1 MGAIVEVD
9 NIKPLSA
16 VEKSRRVEL
25 EAVITEN
32 FQAFCAVGQALAEI
46 HNSQLYRT
54 THGDFAEYCRD
65 LWDVSRSRAYQLID
79 AAQVVE
85 NIKMIKGI
93 EIMPVNESQVR
104 PLTKLGMGQQIE
116 AWKAVVEYVED
127 ERNVE
132 GIKITAKLVKAKAA
146 EISGEPVKKAIRNA
160 KAQVTTSA
168 TIPPEFESA
177 FDAFLAEIE
186 RAKDENWS
194 RVPKQIVLNH
204 LEALIAAIEE

>member
-1 MGAIVEVD
+1 MGALIEVEK
-9 NIKPLSA
+9 IKPLSTT
-16 VEKSRRVEL
+16 EQSRRAEL
-25 EAVITEN
+25 EKVITEN

-54 THGDFAEYCRD
+54 THEDFATYCRD

-104 PLTKLGMGQQIE
+104 PLTKLGMGQQVE
-116 AWKAVVEYVED
+116 AWKAAVESATGEN
-127 ERNVE
+127 E
-132 GIKITAKLVKAKAA
+132 KITARLVKAKAA
-146 EISGEPVKKAIRNA
+146 EITGEPVKKAIRNA
-160 KAQVTTSA
+160 KSQVVNSA
-168 TIPPEFESA
+168 TIPPEFEAA
-177 FDAFLAEIE
+177 FDVFLAEIE
-186 RAKDENWS
+186 RAKDENWT

-204 LEALIAAIEE
+204 LEAIIAAIEE